1 MNKTT
6 EALKLAEEALD
17 LAQGSHGV
25 MLMSNP
31 PHDAWAYR
39 GVEHRIN
46 KALAA
51 VREVLTEPVK
61 QEPVAW
67 RVTGP
72 FEDIPFKDKSSAE
85 AYRKGLNDGYG
96 SDAYSVTP
104 LCTAPP
110 VVPQGEP
117 VAWAFFYQDGDISDL
132 FFETE
137 QDGLKWLETE
147 DCLWDGYIAPVYTTP
162 PSVEAAIEATKEKA
176 AKVCEQ
182 GTGNAVQ
189 TGILEV
195 LLQERGRIAAA
206 IRGLK

>member
-51 VREVLTEPVK
+51 IREARGEQKISDKQMCLARESAIKEALKLADEIDAEFYQGRISNHNGRKAAQMIRLLVDSPVQPVK

-67 RVTGP
+67 AEYNPKGARSNLYFEFGAGLCE
-72 FEDIPFKDKSSAE
+72 EDIKNGWRLEPLYAAPVDAKDIRAE
-85 AYRKGLNDGYG
+85 A
-96 SDAYSVTP
+96 
-104 LCTAPP
+104 
-110 VVPQGEP
+110 
-117 VAWAFFYQDGDISDL
+117 
-132 FFETE
+132 
-137 QDGLKWLETE
+137 LE
-147 DCLWDGYIAPVYTTP
+147 
-162 PSVEAAIEATKEKA
+162 EAAIAGGA
-176 AKVCEQ
+176 AAMA
-182 GTGNAVQ
+182 GLDF
-189 TGILEV
+189 IEV
-195 LLQERGRIAAA
+195 AAA

>member
-110 VVPQGEP
+110 
-117 VAWAFFYQDGDISDL
+117 
-132 FFETE
+132 
-137 QDGLKWLETE
+137 
-147 DCLWDGYIAPVYTTP
+147 
-162 PSVEAAIEATKEKA
+162 SVEAAIEATKEKA